1 MVVMKKI
8 YTKHFPIKGFT
19 ALTIWPFV
27 FVRSDSKKF
36 FIQKTERHETTHAL
50 QQKECLILGAVIA
63 VAMLIAGYGWWSLIP
78 LGLFFELYA
87 IEWLVKLPFCK
98 FNGTRAYFSIST
110 EQEANEHQDEVYYNE
125 VRKDFAWL
133 RYLFTITTMEI

>member
-1 MVVMKKI
+1 MKKI
-8 YTKHFPIKGFT
+8 YTKHFPKKGFT

-27 FVRSDSKKF
+27 FVRSDSKKY

-125 VRKDFAWL
+125 VRKDFAWF

>member
-1 MVVMKKI
+1 MKLKKI
-8 YTKHFPIKGFT
+8 YSEYFPLKGFT
-19 ALTIWPFV
+19 ALTICPFV
-27 FVRSDSKKF
+27 FVRKDHIWNFTAKA
-36 FIQKTERHETTHAL
+36 ERHETTHAL

-98 FNGTRAYFSIST
+98 LNGTRAYFSIST
-110 EQEANEHQDEVYYNE
+110 EQEAYEHQDEIGYNH
-125 VRKDFAWL
+125 VRKHYAFAK
-133 RYLFTITTMEI
+133 YIFTIKPKEL